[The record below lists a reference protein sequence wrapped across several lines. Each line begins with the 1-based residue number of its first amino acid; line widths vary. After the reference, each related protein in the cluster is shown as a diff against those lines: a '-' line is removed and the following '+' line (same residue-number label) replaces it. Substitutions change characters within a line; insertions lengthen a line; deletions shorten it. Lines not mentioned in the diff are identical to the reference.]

1 MNQSTTE
8 LGEQKALISK
18 FQFGIMMDTSK
29 TLALTSREAY
39 DNKVQIFFSFF
50 LTKFLA
56 NMNLKVQSNFCM

>member
-1 MNQSTTE
+1 MLFRDRKFGVMNQSTTE

-39 DNKVQIFFSFF
+39 DNKVQIFFFVLSY
-50 LTKFLA
+50 
-56 NMNLKVQSNFCM
+56 

>member
-39 DNKVQIFFSFF
+39 DNKVQIFFFVLSY
-50 LTKFLA
+50 
-56 NMNLKVQSNFCM
+56 